1 MCMAGLSLRAAWH
14 VTKCQNGP
22 YARARAAT
30 ARLFVAQ
37 KLAHAMQVGGFELVE
52 PLELVE
58 RLESL
63 GGAARSA
70 ERTENALRMVPV
82 DAGRVPAVSKRRRGK
97 RMMGR
102 EEGRSC

>member
-1 MCMAGLSLRAAWH
+1 MRCHRG
-14 VTKCQNGP
+14 
-22 YARARAAT
+22 ARAAT

-102 EEGRSC
+102 EEGGSC